1 MTPLLLVALG
11 GLFAELSG
19 LLNIA
24 LEGLMLCGS
33 FFAVLFAAYTQSLL
47 LGALLGALSAMAL
60 SALLAFVILRLRAN
74 PFIAGLAV
82 NLFAAGFTVSLA
94 YRIFGTKGVVTFSA
108 LPRLST
114 LYLSWLDRI
123 PIVREIANNH
133 SYFVYLSWLMVALSS
148 WVLYR
153 SSFGLRLRASGLHE
167 QAVISLGIRVER
179 YRFSALLISG
189 FMAGLGGAFLT
200 LNLRAFVPN
209 ISAGKGWI
217 ALVVIFL
224 GQKRPRGVLLAAFV
238 IALAEAFSN
247 YAQGA
252 LRVPAE
258 LILALPY
265 LFSLVALVLFSIYEK
280 RNR

>member
-1 MTPLLLVALG
+1 MTPLLLAALG

-24 LEGLMLCGS
+24 LEGLMLCGA
-33 FFAVLFAAYTQSLL
+33 FFAVLFAAYTESLL
-47 LGALLGALSAMAL
+47 LGALLGALSALAL
-60 SALLAFVILRLRAN
+60 SALLAFVTLRLRAN

-94 YRIFGTKGVVTFSA
+94 YRLFGTRGVITFPA
-108 LPRLST
+108 LQRLPT
-114 LYLSWLDRI
+114 LSLKWLNQI
-123 PIVREIANNH
+123 PILREIANNH
-133 SYFVYLSWLMVALSS
+133 SYFVYAGWLLVALSS
-148 WVLYR
+148 YVLYR
-153 SSFGLRLRASGLHE
+153 TPFGIRLRATGLHE
-167 QAVISLGIRVER
+167 EAVLSLGIRVER
-179 YRFSALLISG
+179 YRFNALLISG
-189 FMAGLGGAFLT
+189 FFAGLGGAFLT

-224 GQKRPRGVLLAAFV
+224 GQKRPRGILLAAFV

-252 LRVPAE
+252 WKVPAD

-265 LFSLVALVLFSIYEK
+265 LFALVALVLFSIYEK
-280 RNR
+280 RSR